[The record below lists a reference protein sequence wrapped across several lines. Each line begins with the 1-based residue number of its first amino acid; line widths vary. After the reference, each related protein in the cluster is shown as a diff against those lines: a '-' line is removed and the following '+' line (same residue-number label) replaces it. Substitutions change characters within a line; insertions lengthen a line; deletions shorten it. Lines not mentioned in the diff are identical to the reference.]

1 MPHTV
6 LFDRGTHWEV
16 IGDYSGAPPISALS
30 KAAWQNEYTTSP
42 DFAAM
47 RSSQPGA
54 LADITPHSTGKWKK
68 DWTAPYVEAA
78 VRLDVASNGTLD
90 FDGVLAVDADG
101 AAQHTLTI
109 KKIDQDGNDVA
120 SGAEALRLLMSA
132 GMPISNSA
140 PALVNGAVQVTIGPC
155 SNPCDMSVRVV
166 DPASILKEAAIKIR
180 FK

>member
-16 IGDYSGAPPISALS
+16 IGDYSGSPRISALS
-30 KAAWQNEYTTSP
+30 KASWQNEYTNSP

-47 RSSQPGA
+47 RSSQVGA
-54 LADITPHSTGKWKK
+54 VADVTPHGTGKWKK
-68 DWTAPYVEAA
+68 DWTAPYAEAS
-78 VRLDVASNGTLD
+78 VRLDVASNGTPD

-109 KKIDQDGNDVA
+109 KKVDQDGNAVT
-120 SGAEALRLLMSA
+120 SGGEALRLLMSA
-132 GMPISNSA
+132 GMPISNAS
-140 PALVNGAVQVTIGPC
+140 PALLNGSIQVTLGPS
-155 SNPCDMSVRVV
+155 SNPCDMTVRAV
-166 DPASILKEAAIKIR
+166 DPAGTLSQGSIQVR